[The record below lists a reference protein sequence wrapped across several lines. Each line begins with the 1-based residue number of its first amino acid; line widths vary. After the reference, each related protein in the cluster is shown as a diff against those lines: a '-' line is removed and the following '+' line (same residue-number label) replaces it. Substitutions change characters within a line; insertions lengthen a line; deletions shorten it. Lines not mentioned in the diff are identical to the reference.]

1 MFKNSLQNILIIS
14 LLVVLSACNGY
25 NKLQKSSDYKLKYAK
40 ALEYYDKE
48 DYYKALNLFDQVMP
62 FYRGT
67 DESEDMQY
75 KYAYAYYYQ
84 KDFIMA
90 SYYFNRFTKT
100 FPTSKYVEE
109 CAYMSAYCKYLDS
122 PKYSLDQTNTKEAI
136 KELQIYINT
145 YPYSNRVKKS
155 NELIDELRTKLQKKS
170 LEIAKL
176 YLKMKRYKAA
186 VTSFE
191 NLLKEY
197 PDTQFKEEALFR
209 TIEAYYFYASKS
221 VRSKRK
227 ERYLEAVDN
236 YNEFISLYPDSIYN
250 KDLDYMV
257 KQAQKEINR

>member
-1 MFKNSLQNILIIS
+1 MFKNSLHNILIAS
-14 LLVVLSACNGY
+14 LLVLLASCNGY
-25 NKLQKSSDYKLKYAK
+25 NKLQKSSDYKLKYKK
-40 ALEYYDKE
+40 ALEYYEKE

-90 SYYFNRFTKT
+90 SYYFNRFAKT
-100 FPTSKYVEE
+100 FPTSKHVQE

-122 PKYSLDQTNTKEAI
+122 PNYSLDQTNTKEAI
-136 KELQIYINT
+136 KELQIFINT
-145 YPYSNRVKKS
+145 YPYSDKVEKS

-176 YLKMKRYKAA
+176 YLKMRRYKAA

-191 NLLKEY
+191 SLLKEY

-227 ERYLEAVDN
+227 ERYLEAVDV
-236 YNEFISLYPDSIYN
+236 YNEFTSLYPDSKYK

>member
-1 MFKNSLQNILIIS
+1 MFKNSLHNILIIS
-14 LLVVLSACNGY
+14 LLVFLASCNGY
-25 NKLQKSSDYKLKYAK
+25 NKLQKSSDYKLKYKK
-40 ALEYYDKE
+40 ALEYYEKE

-90 SYYFNRFTKT
+90 SYYFNRFAKT
-100 FPTSKYVEE
+100 FPTSKHVEE

-122 PKYSLDQTNTKEAI
+122 PNYSLDQTNTKEAI
-136 KELQIYINT
+136 KELQIFINT
-145 YPYSNRVKKS
+145 YPYSDKVEKS

-176 YLKMKRYKAA
+176 YLKMRRYKAA

-191 NLLKEY
+191 SLLKEY

-227 ERYLEAVDN
+227 ERYLEAVDV
-236 YNEFISLYPDSIYN
+236 YNEFTSLYPDSKYK

-257 KQAQKEINR
+257 KQAQKEMNR